1 MGQDFRATMQQF
13 FEQKRLTN
21 PAYSLN
27 AYARDL
33 DLYPSHLHD
42 ILNGRKGLSA
52 KTAKKIAE
60 RLFTEAGE
68 RRLFV
73 DHVMAEC
80 SRAGADKT
88 LAKKRLLKQLQLVH
102 EELAAEMFQ
111 IVKDW
116 HHAALREYARAQ
128 GAKFSVEAAAKYF
141 SLPVKLL
148 RDSLESMEKVGLMK
162 RTRAGR
168 WLPSEPTLHAPV
180 GVPSMAKKMH
190 HLQLMN
196 IAQRA
201 YLTQDFNRRDYM
213 SSILAVDPEKIPEA
227 KKLIREFHENM
238 NKLLAGSPPAGRAE
252 VFGFVTQLFSFEQGG
267 EGA

>member
-1 MGQDFRATMQQF
+1 MTEDFRATMQQF

-42 ILNGRKGLSA
+42 ILNGKKGLSA

-60 RLFTEAGE
+60 RLFSSNDE
-68 RRLFV
+68 RRLFI

-80 SRAGADKT
+80 SRAGADKA

-116 HHAALREYARAQ
+116 HNAALREYVRAQ
-128 GAKFSVEAAAKYF
+128 GQKFSVELAAKYF

-148 RDSLESMEKVGLMK
+148 RDSLESMEKVGLVK
-162 RTRAGR
+162 RSKSGR
-168 WLPSEPTLHAPV
+168 WTASEPTAHAPV
-180 GVPSMAKKMH
+180 NVPSMAKKMH

-201 YLTQDFNRRDYM
+201 YLTQDFHRRDYM
-213 SSILAVDPEKIPEA
+213 SSILAVDPGKIPEA

-238 NKLLAGSPPAGRAE
+238 NKLLTSAAPAARSE
-252 VFGFVTQLFSFEQGG
+252 VFGFVTQLFSFEHGG
-267 EGA
+267 EIG